1 MLKYVKYAI
10 PVGVATLA
18 AAYVER
24 RLRVNE
30 DRVVFCE
37 PRQDDKRVKLAR
49 HIENILRADPSLK
62 NIDYVPPFWI
72 FNSWINVFVFMV
84 KLRWTKYRDRDE
96 LLRTHVVAPDGARLY
111 VDWLKND
118 SLPENAPLLL
128 ILPTITVRFLLLFLA
143 IAS

>member
-1 MLKYVKYAI
+1 MKEREVMLKYAKYAI

-49 HIENILRADPSLK
+49 R
-62 NIDYVPPFWI
+62 
-72 FNSWINVFVFMV
+72 
-84 KLRWTKYRDRDE
+84 
-96 LLRTHVVAPDGARLY
+96 
-111 VDWLKND
+111 
-118 SLPENAPLLL
+118 
-128 ILPTITVRFLLLFLA
+128 
-143 IAS
+143 

>member
-1 MLKYVKYAI
+1 MKYAKYAI

-62 NIDYVPPFWI
+62 NIDYEPPFWI

-84 KLRWTKYRDRDE
+84 KLRWKSTE
-96 LLRTHVVAPDGARLY
+96 IGM
-111 VDWLKND
+111 NC
-118 SLPENAPLLL
+118 
-128 ILPTITVRFLLLFLA
+128 
-143 IAS
+143 